1 MVKLVYHEKLI
12 PFGNNKVSIPV
23 LMYHSISN
31 DNNKIS
37 VSVLNFKKQMRFMHS
52 LGYMGCSLNKIN
64 SNTSKKKIVITF
76 DDGYENIFTKAMP
89 VLKELD
95 FSATCF
101 IVSKKIGYFN
111 DWDKNQKNFKKKRIM
126 NKKQIKNWIKNGFE
140 IGSHSM
146 DHYNLNNLSSIQK
159 KIQILKPKQ
168 FFKTNYGINI
178 QSFSYPFGCYNEDCL
193 KILKRNYKFA
203 VTTKRSRYNKGK
215 FNPLE
220 IPRVPVNSNTSI
232 FKYFLKIATF
242 YEDVKFKR

>member
-1 MVKLVYHEKLI
+1 M
-12 PFGNNKVSIPV
+12 SIPV
-23 LMYHSISN
+23 LMYHSISR
-31 DNNKIS
+31 DNNRIS
-37 VSVLNFKKQMRFMHS
+37 VSVTNFKKQMKLMS
-52 LGYMGCSLNKIN
+52 LLGYKGYSLNKIN
-64 SNTSKKKIVITF
+64 SKTSKKKIIITF
-76 DDGYENIFTKAMP
+76 DDGYENIFTEAMP
-89 VLKELD
+89 VLKKFN

-101 IVSKKIGYFN
+101 IVNKKIGYFN
-111 DWDKNQKNFKKKRIM
+111 DWDKNQKNFKKKKLM
-126 NKKQIKNWIKNGFE
+126 NKKQINTWINNGFE
-140 IGSHSM
+140 VGSHTM
-146 DHYNLNNLSSIQK
+146 NHYNLKYLSNDQK
-159 KIQILKPKQ
+159 KYQILKPKQ

-232 FKYFLKIATF
+232 FKYFLKITTF

>member
-1 MVKLVYHEKLI
+1 M
-12 PFGNNKVSIPV
+12 SIPV
-23 LMYHSISN
+23 LMYHSISS
-31 DNNKIS
+31 DNNIIS
-37 VSVLNFKKQMRFMHS
+37 VSVTNFKKQMKLMS
-52 LGYMGCSLNKIN
+52 LLGYKGYSLNKIN
-64 SNTSKKKIVITF
+64 SKTAKKKIIITF
-76 DDGYENIFTKAMP
+76 DDGYENIFTEAMP
-89 VLKELD
+89 VLKKFN

-101 IVSKKIGYFN
+101 IVNKKIGYFN
-111 DWDKNQKNFKKKRIM
+111 DWDKNQKNFKKKKLM
-126 NKKQIKNWIKNGFE
+126 NKKQINTWINNGFE
-140 IGSHSM
+140 VGSHTM
-146 DHYNLNNLSSIQK
+146 NHYNLKYLSNDQK
-159 KIQILKPKQ
+159 KYQILKPKQ

-232 FKYFLKIATF
+232 FKYFLKITTF

>member
-1 MVKLVYHEKLI
+1 M
-12 PFGNNKVSIPV
+12 SIPV
-23 LMYHSISN
+23 LMYHSISS
-31 DNNKIS
+31 DNNIIS
-37 VSVLNFKKQMRFMHS
+37 VSVTNFKKQMKLMS
-52 LGYMGCSLNKIN
+52 LLGYKGYSLNKIN
-64 SNTSKKKIVITF
+64 SKTSKKKIIITF
-76 DDGYENIFTKAMP
+76 DDGYENIFTEAMP
-89 VLKELD
+89 ILKKFN

-101 IVSKKIGYFN
+101 IVNKKIGYFN
-111 DWDKNQKNFKKKRIM
+111 DWDKNQKNFKKKKLM
-126 NKKQIKNWIKNGFE
+126 NKKQINTWINNGFE
-140 IGSHSM
+140 VGSHTM
-146 DHYNLNNLSSIQK
+146 NHYNLKYLSNDQK
-159 KIQILKPKQ
+159 KYQILKPKQ

-232 FKYFLKIATF
+232 FKYFLKITTF

>member
-1 MVKLVYHEKLI
+1 MNKPI
-12 PFGNNKVSIPV
+12 PI
-23 LMYHSISN
+23 LMYHNVSE
-31 DNNKIS
+31 NKKDKNS
-37 VSVLNFKKQMRFMHS
+37 LYYKDFYKQIKY
-52 LGYMGCSLNKIN
+52 LTKIGYKSLNLKN
-64 SNTSKKKIVITF
+64 LSNEKYNKKIVITF
-76 DDGYENIFTKAMP
+76 DDGYENIFTNAMP

-126 NKKQIKNWIKNGFE
+126 NTKQIKIWINNGFE

-146 DHYNLNNLSSIQK
+146 DHYNLNNLSNIQK

-168 FFKTNYGINI
+168 FFKNNYGINI

-193 KILKRNYKFA
+193 RILKKNYKFA
-203 VTTKRSRYNKGK
+203 VTTKRSRYVKDK
-215 FNPLE
+215 FNPHE
-220 IPRVPVNSNTSI
+220 IPRVPINSNTSI

-242 YEDVKFKR
+242 YEDIKFKR

>member
-1 MVKLVYHEKLI
+1 M
-12 PFGNNKVSIPV
+12 SIPV

-37 VSVLNFKKQMRFMHS
+37 VSVLNFKKQMQFMQS
-52 LGYMGCSLNKIN
+52 LGYIGCSLNNIN
-64 SNTSKKKIVITF
+64 SNSSKKKIVITF

-101 IVSKKIGYFN
+101 IVTKKIGYFN

-126 NKKQIKNWIKNGFE
+126 NTKQIKNWIKNGFE

-146 DHYNLNNLSSIQK
+146 DHYNLNNLSNIQK
-159 KIQILKPKQ
+159 KIQILKSKE
-168 FFKTNYGINI
+168 FFKKNYGIKI
-178 QSFSYPFGCYNEDCL
+178 QSFSYPFGSYNEDCL
-193 KILKRNYKFA
+193 KILKKNYKFA
-203 VTTKRSRYNKGK
+203 VTTKRSRYVKGK

>member
-1 MVKLVYHEKLI
+1 MSV
-12 PFGNNKVSIPV
+12 PV
-23 LMYHSISN
+23 LMYHSISR
-31 DNNKIS
+31 DNNRIS
-37 VSVLNFKKQMRFMHS
+37 VSVTNFKKQMKLMS
-52 LGYMGCSLNKIN
+52 LLGYKGYSLNKIN
-64 SNTSKKKIVITF
+64 SKTSKKKIIITF
-76 DDGYENIFTKAMP
+76 DDGYENIFTEAMP
-89 VLKELD
+89 ILKKFN

-101 IVSKKIGYFN
+101 IVNKKIGYFN
-111 DWDKNQKNFKKKRIM
+111 DWDKNQKNFKKKKLM
-126 NKKQIKNWIKNGFE
+126 NKKQINTWINNGFE
-140 IGSHSM
+140 VGSHTM
-146 DHYNLNNLSSIQK
+146 NHYNLKYLSNDQK
-159 KIQILKPKQ
+159 KYQILKPKQ

-232 FKYFLKIATF
+232 FKYFLKITTF

>member
-1 MVKLVYHEKLI
+1 M
-12 PFGNNKVSIPV
+12 SIPV
-23 LMYHSISN
+23 LMYHSISR
-31 DNNKIS
+31 DNNRIS
-37 VSVLNFKKQMRFMHS
+37 VSVTNFKKQMKLMS
-52 LGYMGCSLNKIN
+52 LLGYKGYSLNKIN
-64 SNTSKKKIVITF
+64 SKTSKKKIIITF
-76 DDGYENIFTKAMP
+76 DDGYENIFTEAMP
-89 VLKELD
+89 ILKKFN

-101 IVSKKIGYFN
+101 IVNKKIGYFN
-111 DWDKNQKNFKKKRIM
+111 DWDKNQKNFKKKKLM
-126 NKKQIKNWIKNGFE
+126 NKKQINTWINNGFE
-140 IGSHSM
+140 VGSHTM
-146 DHYNLNNLSSIQK
+146 NHYNLKYLSNDQK
-159 KIQILKPKQ
+159 KYQILKPKQ

-232 FKYFLKIATF
+232 FKYFLKITTF

>member
-1 MVKLVYHEKLI
+1 M
-12 PFGNNKVSIPV
+12 SIPV
-23 LMYHSISN
+23 LMYHSISR
-31 DNNKIS
+31 DNNRIS
-37 VSVLNFKKQMRFMHS
+37 VSVTNFKKQMKLMS
-52 LGYMGCSLNKIN
+52 LLGYKGYSLNKIN
-64 SNTSKKKIVITF
+64 SKTSKKKIIITF
-76 DDGYENIFTKAMP
+76 DDGYENIFTEAMP
-89 VLKELD
+89 VLKKFN

-101 IVSKKIGYFN
+101 IVNKKIGYFN
-111 DWDKNQKNFKKKRIM
+111 DWDKNQKNFKKKKLM
-126 NKKQIKNWIKNGFE
+126 NKKQINTWINNGFE
-140 IGSHSM
+140 VGSHTM
-146 DHYNLNNLSSIQK
+146 NHYNLKYLSNDQK
-159 KIQILKPKQ
+159 KYQILKPKQ

-232 FKYFLKIATF
+232 FKYFLKVTTF

>member
-1 MVKLVYHEKLI
+1 M
-12 PFGNNKVSIPV
+12 PIPV

-37 VSVLNFKKQMRFMHS
+37 VSVSNFKKQMRLMHS
-52 LGYMGCSLNKIN
+52 LGYKGYSLNKIN
-64 SNTSKKKIVITF
+64 LKTSKKKFVITF
-76 DDGYENIFTKAMP
+76 DDGYENIFTEAMP
-89 VLKELD
+89 ILKKLN

-101 IVSKKIGYFN
+101 IVNKKIGNFN
-111 DWDKNQKNFKKKRIM
+111 DWDKNKKNYRKKKLM
-126 NKKQIKNWIKNGFE
+126 NRKQIKNWIKNGFE
-140 IGSHSM
+140 IGSHTM
-146 DHYNLNNLSSIQK
+146 DHYNLNNLSNIKK

-178 QSFSYPFGCYNEDCL
+178 QSFSYPFGSYNNDCL
-193 KILKRNYKFA
+193 KILKKNYKFA
-203 VTTKRSRYNKGK
+203 VTTKRSRYVKGK

-220 IPRVPVNSNTSI
+220 IPRVPINSNTSI

>member
-1 MVKLVYHEKLI
+1 M
-12 PFGNNKVSIPV
+12 SIPV

-37 VSVLNFKKQMRFMHS
+37 VSVLNFKKQMQFMQS
-52 LGYMGCSLNKIN
+52 LGYIGCSLNNIN
-64 SNTSKKKIVITF
+64 SNSSKKKIVITF

-126 NKKQIKNWIKNGFE
+126 NTKQIKIWIKNGFE
-140 IGSHSM
+140 IGSHSI
-146 DHYNLNNLSSIQK
+146 DHYNLNNLSNIQK

-178 QSFSYPFGCYNEDCL
+178 QSFSYPFGCYNKDCL
-193 KILKRNYKFA
+193 KILKKNYKFA
-203 VTTKRSRYNKGK
+203 VTTKRSRYVKGK
-215 FNPLE
+215 FNLLE
-220 IPRVPVNSNTSI
+220 IPRVPVNSNTSL
-232 FKYFLKIATF
+232 FKYFLKITTF